1 MNTDEL
7 TGDNITQLM
16 ISRKCAALNGSSNAV
31 LGLQNNDP
39 KTDWRVAPF
48 PSKDAGGQPPV
59 TFGGG
64 SALAVPSTAAHPKEA
79 VDFMLWLTSDDA
91 QRLKWGVTKDLGLSD
106 DDIFA
111 SSNPVSKAVSEDLK
125 KEARWKQ
132 AILTIPSRPAGIS
145 PAYTKIYDVL
155 ASMQERIIRSNAN
168 VDEELTTVQKQ
179 AQDLLDQSI
188 ASYPSLYKGA

>member
-16 ISRKCAALNGSSNAV
+16 ISRKCGALNGSSNAV

-64 SALAVPSTAAHPKEA
+64 SALAIPSTAAHPKEA
-79 VDFMLWLTSDDA
+79 VDFMMWLTSDEG
-91 QRLKWGVTKDLGLSD
+91 QGLKYGVTKDLGLAED
-106 DDIFA
+106 DYFA
-111 SSNPVSKAVSEDLK
+111 QANPVSKAVSDGLKSEDP
-125 KEARWKQ
+125 RWKQ
-132 AILTIPSRPAGIS
+132 AILTIPSRA
-145 PAYTKIYDVL
+145 
-155 ASMQERIIRSNAN
+155 
-168 VDEELTTVQKQ
+168 
-179 AQDLLDQSI
+179 
-188 ASYPSLYKGA
+188 